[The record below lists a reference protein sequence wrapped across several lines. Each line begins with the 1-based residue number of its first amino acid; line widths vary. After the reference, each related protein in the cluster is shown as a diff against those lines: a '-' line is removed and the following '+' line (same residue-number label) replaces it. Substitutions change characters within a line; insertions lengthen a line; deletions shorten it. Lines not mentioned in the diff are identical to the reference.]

1 METGTAIAGTE
12 KRKQM
17 LYDSAERINRILSEY
32 TETATLPPEED
43 ARRILRSMTYHMLYE
58 VFDPDRARRKL
69 RLDDNECGADIHLDD
84 TRSYIDFTRG
94 WANGTVT
101 VRISDIED
109 VLDMRWKLIRNYLKE
124 KASGIIEEAGFTF
137 REETYNYEDRDDMG
151 ESVLLHA
158 EYLVN
163 GNPVAVSRGMGIDA
177 IFREIAKEMAYEA

>member
-1 METGTAIAGTE
+1 
-12 KRKQM
+12 M

-32 TETATLPPEED
+32 TDSATLPPEED

-58 VFDPDRARRKL
+58 VFDPDRTRRKL
-69 RLDDNECGADIHLDD
+69 RLDDNECSVDIHLDD
-84 TRSYIDFTRG
+84 TRPYIDFTRG
-94 WANGTVT
+94 WENGTVT

-137 REETYNYEDRDDMG
+137 REETYNYGDRDDMG
-151 ESVLLHA
+151 ESILLHA

-163 GNPVAVSRGMGIDA
+163 GNPVAASCGMGIDA